1 MTKDLQRI
9 LRIGELKRLRAEIK
23 EEPKRFPITNWK
35 EYLYSGEVVKK
46 KLTNLFKG
54 DCP

>member
-1 MTKDLQRI
+1 MESKLKF
-9 LRIGELKRLRAEIK
+9 LHEFGEIKRLRAEIK

-46 KLTNLFKG
+46 KLTNLFN
-54 DCP
+54 